1 MQKQRN
7 DAYFTTPKIK
17 MNLSMKKIKV
27 FAFTV
32 FLLSAF
38 LVRAQEDY
46 AFRVLANKGANEVKS
61 GDTWQPLKTGTKISD
76 NASVGLVSRNGKPLE
91 VKEAKIHKV
100 VELLS
105 KVGTDISVLNKYTD
119 FILSSNSAE
128 AKKNRL
134 SATGAVHRGLDD
146 IKVFLPDGKL
156 SDVFNTTVIIRWHSE
171 KAVAP
176 YVLSLRNRFNEDL
189 LKIETTEN
197 FAMVDLADP
206 KLSKEDMML
215 LEVKSKTDSKSKS
228 EQFLIKR
235 LSPDRIEAVK
245 ADLNKIIVDLK
256 EETAFNKYLLTG
268 FYEDHKLLID
278 AITCY
283 EQAMKLDA
291 ENPTYKEAYEE
302 FLLRNKIK
310 AEK

>member
-1 MQKQRN
+1 
-7 DAYFTTPKIK
+7 
-17 MNLSMKKIKV
+17 MKKGKILAV
-27 FAFTV
+27 SG
-32 FLLSAF
+32 FLLISF
-38 LVRAQEDY
+38 LSRAQDED

-61 GDTWQPLKTGTKISD
+61 GDSWQPLKTGAQLKTGDELKISE
-76 NASVGLVSRNGKPLE
+76 NASVGLVSKFGRPLE
-91 VKEAKIHKV
+91 VKEAKTYKV
-100 VELLS
+100 ADLLS
-105 KVGTDISVLNKYTD
+105 KVGTSQSVLNKYTD

-156 SDVFNTTVIIRWHSE
+156 ADVFNTTVIIRWHSE

-176 YVLSLRNRFNEDL
+176 YILFLRNRFNEDL
-189 LKIETTEN
+189 LKIETSEN
-197 FAMVDLADP
+197 FALVDLADP

-245 ADLNKIIVDLK
+245 AELNKIIVDLK

-268 FYEDHKLLID
+268 FYKDHKLLID
-278 AITCY
+278 SITCY

-291 ENPTYKEAYEE
+291 ENPTYKKAYEE
-302 FLLRNKIK
+302 FLFRNKIK